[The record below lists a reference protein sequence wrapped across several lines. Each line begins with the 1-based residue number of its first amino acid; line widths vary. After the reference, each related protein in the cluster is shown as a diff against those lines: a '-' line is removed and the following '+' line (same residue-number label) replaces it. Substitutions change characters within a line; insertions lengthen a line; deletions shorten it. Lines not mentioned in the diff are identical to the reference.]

1 MKKILIIIFLFP
13 FLSNCTQYT
22 SMIGPSITMV
32 QTGNVIKATGSLS
45 SSLAMNSV
53 KQSLADEI
61 NNERICPSTHSSEL
75 SEIFFESSDLSNC
88 FYDPMSIYR

>member
-53 KQSLADEI
+53 KQS
-61 NNERICPSTHSSEL
+61 
-75 SEIFFESSDLSNC
+75 
-88 FYDPMSIYR
+88 